1 MKAKEIILLILII
14 VVGILFHQIYTGEI
28 DVYFDF
34 DDDAILF
41 SNEFDFEDY
50 QEFEPPFPSLIQVV
64 NSHGNIDIL
73 GTDEEK
79 MTVTLRKKI
88 WRRKDDVAKEIAD
101 QLKMEVEREANRWV
115 ISTNR
120 HEFKKKNFRTNFV
133 ISIPSGTDVEVIS
146 SYGTVDVAYVRNA
159 DITNRHG
166 EIIAEDISGEL
177 RLDNSY
183 RDVEVNN
190 VESDLYLESH
200 NSHVYV
206 GAVKGKAHVVHRY
219 GKVQLD
225 NISKDVTI
233 EGSHSEIYGEKL
245 TGPVEVESS
254 YKKITL
260 LKVGPTKII
269 GHNCTIEVEGA
280 DGYLDIQNSYGKVWV
295 VNLQGDLVI
304 DGKNLAVKG
313 ETIVGEKISIKSSYR
328 DIELSE
334 FSGRTTITHSHG
346 KVILV
351 PYPLTHPL
359 EVKGNYA
366 TIELS
371 WPLGK
376 KYPFEAQ
383 VKNGKIEWRLAEE
396 ISIHEEDHTRTLKAF
411 LQETEVPSIF
421 LYTSYRTIWV
431 KE

>member
-14 VVGILFHQIYTGEI
+14 VVGILFHQLYTGEI
-28 DVYFDF
+28 NIHFDF
-34 DDDAILF
+34 DDDAIIF
-41 SNEFDFEDY
+41 SNEYDFEDY
-50 QEFEPPFPSLIQVV
+50 QEYEPPFPSQIQVV

-73 GTDEEK
+73 GADEEK

-88 WRRKDDVAKEIAD
+88 WRRKEDAAKEIAD
-101 QLKMEVEREANRWV
+101 QLKMEVDREANRWV

-120 HEFKKKNFRTNFV
+120 YEFRKKNFRANFV
-133 ISIPSGTDVEVIS
+133 ISIPSGTDVEIIS
-146 SYGTVDVAYVRNA
+146 SYGTVDVSYVRNA
-159 DITNRHG
+159 EITNRHG

-177 RLDNSY
+177 RVDHSY
-183 RDVEVNN
+183 KDVEVRNIA
-190 VESDLYLESH
+190 SDLYLESR
-200 NSHVYV
+200 NSNVYV
-206 GAVKGKAHVVHRY
+206 GKVKGKTHVIHRY
-219 GKVQLD
+219 GKVRMD
-225 NISKDVTI
+225 NISKEVTI

-245 TGPVEVESS
+245 TGPLDLESS

-260 LKVGPTKII
+260 LNVGPAKII
-269 GHNCTIEVEGA
+269 SHNCTIDVEGA

-295 VNLQGDLVI
+295 ADLQGDLVI
-304 DGKNLAVKG
+304 DGKNLAVRG
-313 ETIVGEKISIKSSYR
+313 EAIVGEKINIKSSYR
-328 DIELSE
+328 DLELFE

-346 KVILV
+346 KVILA

-359 EVKGNYA
+359 EVKGNNA

-383 VKNGKIEWRLAEE
+383 VRNGKIEWGLAEE
-396 ISIHEEDHTRTLKAF
+396 ISVQEEDHTRTLKAF

-431 KE
+431 NE